1 MYPTL
6 KSAWQI
12 AEILRGQHMDSYNAF
27 QDSQWYK
34 NVAKIAMLD
43 NVISCCALHWCTA
56 VVAAMVVY

>member
-43 NVISCCALHWCTA
+43 NVISCCALH
-56 VVAAMVVY
+56 